1 MAWFVRRASSSQQYD
16 GATSLVAS
24 TLGRNVLE
32 ATFVPATTRVGLRS
46 QVVGRR
52 SATEIQKLHNLTLLH
67 DQWKKHLLHGMW
79 VRWLVNRM

>member
-1 MAWFVRRASSSQQYD
+1 MALSAVDTARRPTKGVGRMAWFVRRASSSQQCD

-32 ATFVPATTRVGLRS
+32 ATFAPTTTRVGLRS

-52 SATEIQKLHNLTLLH
+52 SATEIRKLHKLTLLH
-67 DQWKKHLLHGMW
+67 
-79 VRWLVNRM
+79 V